1 MPVNR
6 ERISIADRR
15 QINPANAPR
24 TNVGSAMGAM
34 AESLANQANQYAQV
48 MATEAEDKAKAWVRA
63 AVLTTD
69 ENGMPAPPE
78 NITEGMGS
86 IARRVYDEGI
96 YDKMTYQM
104 GVAIDNQINEAKNAN
119 MYDMEAFNQDAS
131 ARLDSMFADVPEAM
145 QGAYQQLRTKAM
157 VDAGATIGRSQALLQ
172 MDVQRD
178 LLVGQNDQD
187 VDLIA
192 DKFLENTPQARDE
205 LGVIF
210 EMAIEG
216 IMSTPDH
223 IASPE
228 VKKQLIDKLTYSV
241 SAGRIRA
248 DLNTN
253 DMTVAQ
259 LDGLI
264 NELQDPEQENIEFL
278 REYFPSFD
286 MATNEAFKDQDGQ
299 IVPDRAA
306 AKKFVSELQQI
317 KGGLYA
323 QEAKEQKEREE
334 AVKVSLVADGQ
345 APTNPSNQTRLDRIL
360 MGQLKDVGYDGPVNA
375 DTWRSGVLN
384 EKQRTTAMYQMKR
397 SGMIPM
403 SLARAFRSVNSDMD
417 DDQLSNMYEL
427 YTDMRFAPSGEG
439 NVSDISHLIP
449 EKVLASFLVAD
460 AIHGDGGGYN
470 EHFRDALRMAETYQD
485 PQNQWDLSTWNSFLN
500 KDGFKML
507 GDELTDENLD
517 ASIDNYLINNVLDSN
532 YRVEELGQARTLF
545 KVMFQQNAGM
555 VGEYTASNS
564 TSALDRTTSLV
575 ENAMDSRFVES
586 DYIVQKSMYAPE
598 KFYPEPMPEN
608 ILEVF
613 SQLGKKALGNLVKA
627 DEQLVGDFIQWVEI
641 INPFSPLRPPSN
653 EVVNPDLG
661 SARLLA
667 GPFDF
672 IVNDHI
678 NQLIEDGAFDPL
690 HMKKKDRSLWEAG
703 VHYRLIPLEQ
713 HGYPPQYKIQMLTK
727 DQSTGHVVD
736 EKFNPAP
743 AYKKL
748 TGSLFSLSGVL
759 EGPAGAEIMAEAIK
773 EGRWDPYSG
782 FDDDFDFLMERAKR
796 VQELSEGLTR

>member
-1 MPVNR
+1 MPVKR

-34 AESLANQANQYAQV
+34 AEALANQANQYAQV

-172 MDVQRD
+172 QEVTKENWNGIVENDVDGISQNILLGNDQEAALQLEMAINSLMEEKDHILNPSEKLQKINKIMYAMSKSRVQRD
-178 LLVGQNDQD
+178 
-187 VDLIA
+187 
-192 DKFLENTPQARDE
+192 F
-205 LGVIF
+205 
-210 EMAIEG
+210 
-216 IMSTPDH
+216 
-223 IASPE
+223 
-228 VKKQLIDKLTYSV
+228 
-241 SAGRIRA
+241 
-248 DLNTN
+248 NTN

-259 LDGLI
+259 IDGMI
-264 NELQDPEQENIEFL
+264 AELLDPEQENIEFL
-278 REYFPSFD
+278 REYFPAFD
-286 MATNEAFKDQDGQ
+286 MATNDLVVDADGQ
-299 IVPDRAA
+299 VIPDRAA

-323 QEAKEQKEREE
+323 QEAREQKEREE
-334 AVKVSLVADGQ
+334 AGKVSLVADGQ

-360 MGQLKDVGYDGPVNA
+360 MGQLKDVGYDGPINA

-384 EKQRTTAMYQMKR
+384 EKQRTTAMYQIKR

-417 DDQLSNMYEL
+417 DDQLANMYEL

-517 ASIDNYLINNVLDSN
+517 ASIDDYLINNVLDSN

-555 VGEYTASNS
+555 VGEYTSSNS

-575 ENAMDSRFVES
+575 ENAMASRFVDS

-613 SQLGKKALGNLVKA
+613 SQLGKKALGNLIKA
-627 DEQLVGDFIQWVEI
+627 DEQLIGDFIQWVEI

-678 NQLIEDGAFDPL
+678 NQLIEDGVFDPL

-727 DQSTGHVVD
+727 DQSTGHIVD

-743 AYKKL
+743 AYQKL

>member
-1 MPVNR
+1 MPVKR

-34 AESLANQANQYAQV
+34 AEALANQANQYAQV

-69 ENGMPAPPE
+69 KNGMPAPPE

-172 MDVQRD
+172 QEVTKENWNGIVENDVDGISQNILLGNDQEAALQLEMAIGSLMEEKDHILNPSEKLQKINQIMYAMSKSRVQRD
-178 LLVGQNDQD
+178 
-187 VDLIA
+187 
-192 DKFLENTPQARDE
+192 F
-205 LGVIF
+205 
-210 EMAIEG
+210 
-216 IMSTPDH
+216 
-223 IASPE
+223 
-228 VKKQLIDKLTYSV
+228 
-241 SAGRIRA
+241 
-248 DLNTN
+248 NTN

-259 LDGLI
+259 LDGMI
-264 NELQDPEQENIEFL
+264 AELLDPEQENIEFL
-278 REYFPSFD
+278 REYFPAFD
-286 MATNEAFKDQDGQ
+286 MATNDLVVDADGQ
-299 IVPDRAA
+299 VIPDRAA

-334 AVKVSLVADGQ
+334 AGKVSLVADGQ

-360 MGQLKDVGYDGPVNA
+360 MGQLKDVGYNGPINA

-417 DDQLSNMYEL
+417 DDQLANMYEL

-575 ENAMDSRFVES
+575 ENAMASRFVDS

-613 SQLGKKALGNLVKA
+613 SQLGKKALGNLIKA

-653 EVVNPDLG
+653 DVVNPDLG

-727 DQSTGHVVD
+727 DQSTGHIVD

-743 AYKKL
+743 AYQKL

>member
-34 AESLANQANQYAQV
+34 AEVLANQANQYAQV

-96 YDKMTYQM
+96 YNKMTYQM

-172 MDVQRD
+172 QEVTKENWNGIVENDVDGISQNI
-178 LLVGQNDQD
+178 LLGNDQEAA
-187 VDLIA
+187 LQ
-192 DKFLENTPQARDE
+192 L
-205 LGVIF
+205 
-210 EMAIEG
+210 EMAIGSLMEEK
-216 IMSTPDH
+216 DH
-223 IASPE
+223 ILNPSE
-228 VKKQLIDKLTYSV
+228 KLQKINQIMYAMSKARV
-241 SAGRIRA
+241 QR

-259 LDGLI
+259 LEGLI
-264 NELQDPEQENIEFL
+264 NELQDPEQENIDFL
-278 REYFPSFD
+278 REYFPAFD
-286 MATNEAFKDQDGQ
+286 MATNDLVVDADGQ
-299 IVPDRAA
+299 IIPDRAA
-306 AKKFVSELQQI
+306 AKKFVNELQQI

-323 QEAKEQKEREE
+323 QEAKDQREREE
-334 AVKVSLVADGQ
+334 AGKVSLVADGQ

-360 MGQLKDVGYDGPVNA
+360 IGQLKDVGYNGPINA

-417 DDQLSNMYEL
+417 DDQLANMYEL

-545 KVMFQQNAGM
+545 KIMFQQNAGM

-575 ENAMDSRFVES
+575 ENAMVSRFVES

-613 SQLGKKALGNLVKA
+613 SQLGKKALGNLIKA

-678 NQLIEDGAFDPL
+678 DQLIENGAFDPL
-690 HMKKKDRSLWEAG
+690 HMKKKDRSIWEAG

-743 AYKKL
+743 AYQKL

-796 VQELSEGLTR
+796 VQKLSEGLTR

>member
-78 NITEGMGS
+78 NITQGMGS

-119 MYDMEAFNQDAS
+119 MYDMEAFNEDAS
-131 ARLDSMFADVPEAM
+131 ARLDSMFADVPETM

-172 MDVQRD
+172 QEVTKTNWNGIVENDVDGISQNILLGNDQEAALQLEMAIGSLMEEKDHILNPSEKLQKINQIMYAMSKSRVQRD
-178 LLVGQNDQD
+178 
-187 VDLIA
+187 
-192 DKFLENTPQARDE
+192 F
-205 LGVIF
+205 
-210 EMAIEG
+210 
-216 IMSTPDH
+216 
-223 IASPE
+223 
-228 VKKQLIDKLTYSV
+228 
-241 SAGRIRA
+241 
-248 DLNTN
+248 NTN

-259 LDGLI
+259 LDGMI
-264 NELQDPEQENIEFL
+264 AELLDPEQENIDFL
-278 REYFPSFD
+278 REYFPAFD
-286 MATNEAFKDQDGQ
+286 MATNDLVVDADGQ
-299 IVPDRAA
+299 IIPDRAA

-334 AVKVSLVADGQ
+334 AGKISLVADGQ

-360 MGQLKDVGYDGPVNA
+360 MGQLKDVGYNGPVNA

-417 DDQLSNMYEL
+417 DDQLANMYEL

-555 VGEYTASNS
+555 VGEYTTSNS

-575 ENAMDSRFVES
+575 ENAMASRFVES

-613 SQLGKKALGNLVKA
+613 SQLGKKALGNLIKA

-653 EVVNPDLG
+653 EVVNPDFG

-743 AYKKL
+743 AYQKL

>member
-34 AESLANQANQYAQV
+34 AEVLANQANQYAQV

-96 YDKMTYQM
+96 YNKMTYQM

-172 MDVQRD
+172 QEVTKENWNGIVENDVDGISQNILLGNDQEAALQLEMAIGSLMEEKDHILNPSEKLQKINQIMYAMSKSRVQRD
-178 LLVGQNDQD
+178 
-187 VDLIA
+187 
-192 DKFLENTPQARDE
+192 F
-205 LGVIF
+205 
-210 EMAIEG
+210 
-216 IMSTPDH
+216 
-223 IASPE
+223 
-228 VKKQLIDKLTYSV
+228 
-241 SAGRIRA
+241 
-248 DLNTN
+248 NTN

-259 LDGLI
+259 LDGMI
-264 NELQDPEQENIEFL
+264 AELLDPEQENIDFL
-278 REYFPSFD
+278 REYFPAFD
-286 MATNEAFKDQDGQ
+286 MATNDLVVDADGQ
-299 IVPDRAA
+299 IIPDRAA
-306 AKKFVSELQQI
+306 AKKFVGELQQI

-323 QEAKEQKEREE
+323 QEAKEQREREE
-334 AVKVSLVADGQ
+334 AGKVSLVADGQ

-360 MGQLKDVGYDGPVNA
+360 IGQLKDVGYNGPINA

-417 DDQLSNMYEL
+417 DDQLANMYEL

-470 EHFRDALRMAETYQD
+470 EHFRDALRMAETYED

-545 KVMFQQNAGM
+545 KIMFQQNAGM

-575 ENAMDSRFVES
+575 ENAMVSRFVES

-613 SQLGKKALGNLVKA
+613 SQLGKKALGNLIKA

-678 NQLIEDGAFDPL
+678 DQLIENGAFDPL
-690 HMKKKDRSLWEAG
+690 HMKKKDRSIWEAG

-743 AYKKL
+743 AYQKL

-782 FDDDFDFLMERAKR
+782 FDNDFDFLMERAKR
-796 VQELSEGLTR
+796 VQKLSEGLTR

>member
-1 MPVNR
+1 MPVKR

-34 AESLANQANQYAQV
+34 AEALANQANQYAQV

-172 MDVQRD
+172 QEVTKENWNGIVENDVDGISQNILLGNDQEAALQLEMAINSLMEEKDHILNPSEKLQKINKIMYAMSKSRVQRD
-178 LLVGQNDQD
+178 
-187 VDLIA
+187 
-192 DKFLENTPQARDE
+192 F
-205 LGVIF
+205 
-210 EMAIEG
+210 
-216 IMSTPDH
+216 
-223 IASPE
+223 
-228 VKKQLIDKLTYSV
+228 
-241 SAGRIRA
+241 
-248 DLNTN
+248 NTN

-259 LDGLI
+259 IDGMI
-264 NELQDPEQENIEFL
+264 AELLDPEQENIEFL
-278 REYFPSFD
+278 REYFPAFD
-286 MATNEAFKDQDGQ
+286 MATNDLVVDADGQ
-299 IVPDRAA
+299 VIPDRAA

-323 QEAKEQKEREE
+323 QEAREQKEREE
-334 AVKVSLVADGQ
+334 AGKVSLVADGQ

-360 MGQLKDVGYDGPVNA
+360 MGQLKDVGYDGPINA

-384 EKQRTTAMYQMKR
+384 EKQRTTAMYQIKR

-417 DDQLSNMYEL
+417 DDQLANMYEL

-439 NVSDISHLIP
+439 NVSDISYLIP

-517 ASIDNYLINNVLDSN
+517 ASIDDYLINNVLDSN

-555 VGEYTASNS
+555 VGEYTSSNS

-575 ENAMDSRFVES
+575 ENAMASRFVDS

-613 SQLGKKALGNLVKA
+613 SQLGKKALGNLIKA
-627 DEQLVGDFIQWVEI
+627 DEQLIGDFIQWVEI

-678 NQLIEDGAFDPL
+678 NQLIEDGVFDPL

-727 DQSTGHVVD
+727 DQSTGHIVD

-743 AYKKL
+743 AYQKL

>member
-1 MPVNR
+1 MPVKR

-24 TNVGSAMGAM
+24 TNVGSAMGAL

-119 MYDMEAFNQDAS
+119 MYDMEAFNEDAS

-172 MDVQRD
+172 MDVQRN

-228 VKKQLIDKLTYSV
+228 VKKQLIDKLTYAI

-253 DMTVAQ
+253 DMTIAQ

-286 MATNEAFKDQDGQ
+286 MAKNEAFKDQDGQ

-306 AKKFVSELQQI
+306 AKKFASELQQI
-317 KGGLYA
+317 KGGLHA

-334 AVKVSLVADGQ
+334 EGLTKLVADGQ
-345 APTNPSNQTRLDRIL
+345 APTNSSNQTRLDRIL
-360 MGQLKDVGYDGPVNA
+360 MGQLKDVGYNGPINA

-417 DDQLSNMYEL
+417 DDQLANMYEL

-439 NVSDISHLIP
+439 NPSDISHLIP
-449 EKVLASFLVAD
+449 EKILARFLVAD

-470 EHFRDALRMAETYQD
+470 EGFREALRMAETYED
-485 PQNQWDLSTWNSFLN
+485 PQNQWDLLTWSNSL
-500 KDGFKML
+500 KADGLKII
-507 GDELTDENLD
+507 GDELTEDSLNN
-517 ASIDNYLINNVLDSN
+517 SIDQHLIKNVFDGSF
-532 YRVEELGQARTLF
+532 RTQELTQARDFF
-545 KVMFQQNAGM
+545 KIMFQQHAGL
-555 VGEYTASNS
+555 VGTKDSL
-564 TSALDRTTSLV
+564 SAATDLV
-575 ENAMDSRFVES
+575 RNGMKSRFVES
-586 DYIVQKSMYAPE
+586 SYILQKSMFAPE
-598 KFYPEPMPEN
+598 KHYPEPMPDN
-608 ILEVF
+608 IIDAAKL
-613 SQLGKKALGNLVKA
+613 LGKKALGNLIKA
-627 DEQLVGDFIQWVEI
+627 DEKLVGNAKQFYQFL
-641 INPFSPLRPPSN
+641 NPFLSVKSDD
-653 EVVNPDLG
+653 VVEPDLG
-661 SARLLA
+661 SARVLA
-667 GPFDF
+667 TPFDM
-672 IVNDHI
+672 VI
-678 NQLIEDGAFDPL
+678 NQHIDDLFANNPDLVPQHFKT
-690 HMKKKDRSLWEAG
+690 KKFISFGNEGIWEGG
-703 VHYRLIPLEQ
+703 VHYQLIPLEQ
-713 HGYPPQYKIQMLTK
+713 RGYPPKYKIQMLLK
-727 DQSTGHVVD
+727 DQSRGHIID
-736 EKFNPAP
+736 EEFDPYP
-743 AYKKL
+743 AYQEL
-748 TGSLFSLSGVL
+748 TGELSNLSGIL
-759 EGPAGAEIMAEAIK
+759 KRPAGKEVFWKAFK
-773 EGRWDPYSG
+773 EGRL
-782 FDDDFDFLMERAKR
+782 FDSDFNWFEER
-796 VQELSEGLTR
+796 QNLIDEWSQGMTR

>member
-1 MPVNR
+1 MPVKR

-24 TNVGSAMGAM
+24 TNVGSAMGAL
-34 AESLANQANQYAQV
+34 AESLANQANQYAQI

-172 MDVQRD
+172 QEVTKENWNGIVENDVDGISQNILLGNDQEAALQLEMAIGSLMEEKDHILNPSEKLQKINQIMYAMSKSRVQRD
-178 LLVGQNDQD
+178 
-187 VDLIA
+187 
-192 DKFLENTPQARDE
+192 F
-205 LGVIF
+205 
-210 EMAIEG
+210 
-216 IMSTPDH
+216 
-223 IASPE
+223 
-228 VKKQLIDKLTYSV
+228 
-241 SAGRIRA
+241 
-248 DLNTN
+248 NTN

-259 LDGLI
+259 LDGMI
-264 NELQDPEQENIEFL
+264 AELLDPEQKNIEFL
-278 REYFPSFD
+278 REYFPAFD
-286 MATNEAFKDQDGQ
+286 MATNDLVVDADGQ
-299 IVPDRAA
+299 VIPDRAA

-334 AVKVSLVADGQ
+334 AGKVSLVADGQ

-360 MGQLKDVGYDGPVNA
+360 MGQLKDVGYNGPINA

-384 EKQRTTAMYQMKR
+384 EKQRTTTMYQMKR

-417 DDQLSNMYEL
+417 DDQLANMYEL

-575 ENAMDSRFVES
+575 ENAMASRFVES

-613 SQLGKKALGNLVKA
+613 SQLGKKALGNLIKA

-678 NQLIEDGAFDPL
+678 NQLIEDGTFDPL

-727 DQSTGHVVD
+727 DQSTGHIVD

-743 AYKKL
+743 AYQKL

-759 EGPAGAEIMAEAIK
+759 EGPAGAEIMAKAIK

>member
-1 MPVNR
+1 MPVKR

-34 AESLANQANQYAQV
+34 AEALANQANQYAQV

-69 ENGMPAPPE
+69 KNGMPAPPE

-172 MDVQRD
+172 QEVTKANWNGIVENDVDGISQNILLGNDQEAALQLEMAIGSLMEEKDHILNPSEKLQKINQIMYAMSKSRVQRD
-178 LLVGQNDQD
+178 
-187 VDLIA
+187 
-192 DKFLENTPQARDE
+192 F
-205 LGVIF
+205 
-210 EMAIEG
+210 
-216 IMSTPDH
+216 
-223 IASPE
+223 
-228 VKKQLIDKLTYSV
+228 
-241 SAGRIRA
+241 
-248 DLNTN
+248 NTN

-259 LDGLI
+259 LDGMI
-264 NELQDPEQENIEFL
+264 AELLDPEQENIEFL
-278 REYFPSFD
+278 REYFPAFD
-286 MATNEAFKDQDGQ
+286 MATNDLVVDADGQ
-299 IVPDRAA
+299 VIPDRAA

-334 AVKVSLVADGQ
+334 AGKVSLVADGQ

-360 MGQLKDVGYDGPVNA
+360 MGQLKDVGYNGPINA

-417 DDQLSNMYEL
+417 DDQLANMYEL

-575 ENAMDSRFVES
+575 ENAMASRFVDS

-613 SQLGKKALGNLVKA
+613 SQLGKKALGNLIKA

-653 EVVNPDLG
+653 DVVNPDLG

-727 DQSTGHVVD
+727 DQSTGHIVD

-743 AYKKL
+743 AYQKL

>member
-1 MPVNR
+1 MPVKR

-15 QINPANAPR
+15 QVNPANAPR

-34 AESLANQANQYAQV
+34 AEALANQANQYAQV

-172 MDVQRD
+172 QEVTKENWNGIVENDVDGISQNILLGNDQEAALQLEMAINSLMEEKDHILNPSEKLQKINKIMYAMSKSRVQRD
-178 LLVGQNDQD
+178 
-187 VDLIA
+187 
-192 DKFLENTPQARDE
+192 F
-205 LGVIF
+205 
-210 EMAIEG
+210 
-216 IMSTPDH
+216 
-223 IASPE
+223 
-228 VKKQLIDKLTYSV
+228 
-241 SAGRIRA
+241 
-248 DLNTN
+248 NTN

-259 LDGLI
+259 IDGMI
-264 NELQDPEQENIEFL
+264 AELLDPEQENIEFL
-278 REYFPSFD
+278 REYFPAFD
-286 MATNEAFKDQDGQ
+286 MATNDLVVDADGQ
-299 IVPDRAA
+299 VIPDRAA

-323 QEAKEQKEREE
+323 QEAREQKEREE
-334 AVKVSLVADGQ
+334 ASKVSLVADGQ

-360 MGQLKDVGYDGPVNA
+360 MGQLKDVGYDGPINA

-384 EKQRTTAMYQMKR
+384 EKQRTTAMYQIKR

-417 DDQLSNMYEL
+417 DDQLANMYEL

-439 NVSDISHLIP
+439 NVSDISYLIP

-517 ASIDNYLINNVLDSN
+517 ASIDDYLINNVLDSN

-555 VGEYTASNS
+555 VGEYTSSNS

-575 ENAMDSRFVES
+575 ENAMASRFVDS

-613 SQLGKKALGNLVKA
+613 SQLGKKALGNLIKA
-627 DEQLVGDFIQWVEI
+627 DEQLIGDFIQWVEI

-678 NQLIEDGAFDPL
+678 NQLIEDGVFDPL

-727 DQSTGHVVD
+727 DQSTGHIVD

-743 AYKKL
+743 AYQKL

>member
-1 MPVNR
+1 MPVKR

-24 TNVGSAMGAM
+24 TNVGSAMGAL
-34 AESLANQANQYAQV
+34 AESLANQANQYAQI

-172 MDVQRD
+172 QEVTKENWNGIVENDVDGISQNILLGNDQEAALQLEMAIGSLMEEKDHILNPSEKLQKINQIMYAMSKSRVQRD
-178 LLVGQNDQD
+178 
-187 VDLIA
+187 
-192 DKFLENTPQARDE
+192 F
-205 LGVIF
+205 
-210 EMAIEG
+210 
-216 IMSTPDH
+216 
-223 IASPE
+223 
-228 VKKQLIDKLTYSV
+228 
-241 SAGRIRA
+241 
-248 DLNTN
+248 NTN

-259 LDGLI
+259 LDGMI
-264 NELQDPEQENIEFL
+264 AELLDPEQKNIEFL
-278 REYFPSFD
+278 REYFPAFD
-286 MATNEAFKDQDGQ
+286 MATNDLVVDADGQ
-299 IVPDRAA
+299 VIPDRAA

-334 AVKVSLVADGQ
+334 AGKVSLVADGQ

-360 MGQLKDVGYDGPVNA
+360 MGQLKDVGYNGPINA

-384 EKQRTTAMYQMKR
+384 EKQRTTTMYQMKR

-417 DDQLSNMYEL
+417 DDQLANMYEL

-575 ENAMDSRFVES
+575 ENAMASRFVES

-613 SQLGKKALGNLVKA
+613 SQLGKKALGNLIKA
-627 DEQLVGDFIQWVEI
+627 DEQLVGDFIQWAEI

-653 EVVNPDLG
+653 DVVNPDLG

-727 DQSTGHVVD
+727 DQSTGHIVD

-743 AYKKL
+743 AYQKL

-759 EGPAGAEIMAEAIK
+759 EGPAGAEIIAEAIK

>member
-119 MYDMEAFNQDAS
+119 MYDMEAFNEDAS
-131 ARLDSMFADVPEAM
+131 ARLDSMFADVPETM

-172 MDVQRD
+172 QEVTKTNWNGIVENDVDGISQNI
-178 LLVGQNDQD
+178 LLGNDQEAA
-187 VDLIA
+187 LQ
-192 DKFLENTPQARDE
+192 L
-205 LGVIF
+205 
-210 EMAIEG
+210 EMAIGSLMEEK
-216 IMSTPDH
+216 DH
-223 IASPE
+223 ILNPSE
-228 VKKQLIDKLTYSV
+228 KLQKINKIMYAMSKARV
-241 SAGRIRA
+241 QR

-264 NELQDPEQENIEFL
+264 NELQDPEQENIDFL
-278 REYFPSFD
+278 REYFPAFD
-286 MATNEAFKDQDGQ
+286 MATNDLVVDADGQ
-299 IVPDRAA
+299 IIPDRAA

-334 AVKVSLVADGQ
+334 AGKISLVADGQ

-360 MGQLKDVGYDGPVNA
+360 MGQLKDVGYNGPVNA

-417 DDQLSNMYEL
+417 DDQLANMYEL

-485 PQNQWDLSTWNSFLN
+485 PQNQWDLLTWNSFLN

-575 ENAMDSRFVES
+575 ENAMASRFVES

-613 SQLGKKALGNLVKA
+613 SQLGKKALGNLIKA

-653 EVVNPDLG
+653 EVVNPDFG

-743 AYKKL
+743 AYQKL

>member
-1 MPVNR
+1 MPVKR

-34 AESLANQANQYAQV
+34 AEALANQANQYAQV

-172 MDVQRD
+172 QEVTKENWNGIVENDVDGISQNILLGNDQEAALQLEMAINSLMEEKDHILNPSEKLQKINKIMYAMSKSRVQRD
-178 LLVGQNDQD
+178 
-187 VDLIA
+187 
-192 DKFLENTPQARDE
+192 F
-205 LGVIF
+205 
-210 EMAIEG
+210 
-216 IMSTPDH
+216 
-223 IASPE
+223 
-228 VKKQLIDKLTYSV
+228 
-241 SAGRIRA
+241 
-248 DLNTN
+248 NTN

-259 LDGLI
+259 IDGMI
-264 NELQDPEQENIEFL
+264 AELLDPEQENIEFL
-278 REYFPSFD
+278 REYFPAFD
-286 MATNEAFKDQDGQ
+286 MATNDLVVDADGQ
-299 IVPDRAA
+299 VIPDRAA

-323 QEAKEQKEREE
+323 QEAREQKEREE
-334 AVKVSLVADGQ
+334 ASKVSLVADGQ

-360 MGQLKDVGYDGPVNA
+360 MGQLKDVGYDGPINA

-384 EKQRTTAMYQMKR
+384 EKQRTTAMYQIKR

-417 DDQLSNMYEL
+417 DDQLANMYEL

-517 ASIDNYLINNVLDSN
+517 ASIDDYLINNVLDSN

-555 VGEYTASNS
+555 VGEYTSSNS

-575 ENAMDSRFVES
+575 ENAMASRFVDS

-613 SQLGKKALGNLVKA
+613 SQLGKKALGNLIKA
-627 DEQLVGDFIQWVEI
+627 DEQLIGDFIQWVEI

-678 NQLIEDGAFDPL
+678 NQLIEDGVFDPL

-727 DQSTGHVVD
+727 DQSTGHIVD

-743 AYKKL
+743 AYQKL

>member
-34 AESLANQANQYAQV
+34 AEVLANQANQYAQV

-96 YDKMTYQM
+96 YNKMTYQM

-172 MDVQRD
+172 QEVTKENWNGIVENDVDGISQNILLGNDQEAALQLEMAIGSLMEEKDHILNPSEKLQKINQIMYAMSKSRVQRD
-178 LLVGQNDQD
+178 
-187 VDLIA
+187 
-192 DKFLENTPQARDE
+192 F
-205 LGVIF
+205 
-210 EMAIEG
+210 
-216 IMSTPDH
+216 
-223 IASPE
+223 
-228 VKKQLIDKLTYSV
+228 
-241 SAGRIRA
+241 
-248 DLNTN
+248 NTN

-259 LDGLI
+259 LDGMI
-264 NELQDPEQENIEFL
+264 AELLDPEQENIDFL
-278 REYFPSFD
+278 REYFPAFD
-286 MATNEAFKDQDGQ
+286 MATNDLVVDADGQ
-299 IVPDRAA
+299 IIPDRAA
-306 AKKFVSELQQI
+306 AKKFVNELQQI

-323 QEAKEQKEREE
+323 QEAKDQREREE
-334 AVKVSLVADGQ
+334 AGKVSLVADGQ

-360 MGQLKDVGYDGPVNA
+360 IGQLKDVGYNGPINA

-417 DDQLSNMYEL
+417 DDQLANMYEL

-545 KVMFQQNAGM
+545 KIMFQQNAGM

-575 ENAMDSRFVES
+575 ENAMVSRFVES

-613 SQLGKKALGNLVKA
+613 SQLGKKALGNLIKA

-678 NQLIEDGAFDPL
+678 DQLIENGAFDPL
-690 HMKKKDRSLWEAG
+690 HMKKKDRSIWEAG

-743 AYKKL
+743 AYQKL

-796 VQELSEGLTR
+796 VQKLSEGLTR

>member
-34 AESLANQANQYAQV
+34 AEALANQANQYAQV

-96 YDKMTYQM
+96 YNKMTYQM

-172 MDVQRD
+172 QEVTKENWNGIVENDVDGISQNILLGNDQEAALQLEMAIGSLMEEKDHILNPSEKLQKINQIMYAMSKSRVQRD
-178 LLVGQNDQD
+178 
-187 VDLIA
+187 
-192 DKFLENTPQARDE
+192 F
-205 LGVIF
+205 
-210 EMAIEG
+210 
-216 IMSTPDH
+216 
-223 IASPE
+223 
-228 VKKQLIDKLTYSV
+228 
-241 SAGRIRA
+241 
-248 DLNTN
+248 NTN

-259 LDGLI
+259 LDGMI
-264 NELQDPEQENIEFL
+264 AELLDPEQENIDFL
-278 REYFPSFD
+278 REYFPAFD
-286 MATNEAFKDQDGQ
+286 MATNDLVVDADGQ
-299 IVPDRAA
+299 IIPDRAA
-306 AKKFVSELQQI
+306 AKKFVGELQQI

-334 AVKVSLVADGQ
+334 AGKVSLVADGQ

-417 DDQLSNMYEL
+417 DDQLANMYEL

-470 EHFRDALRMAETYQD
+470 EHFRDALRMAETYED

-532 YRVEELGQARTLF
+532 YRVEELSQARTLF

-555 VGEYTASNS
+555 MGEYTASNS

-575 ENAMDSRFVES
+575 ENAMASRFVES

-613 SQLGKKALGNLVKA
+613 SQLGKKALGNLIKA

-678 NQLIEDGAFDPL
+678 DQLIENGAFDPL
-690 HMKKKDRSLWEAG
+690 HMKKKDRSIWEAG

-743 AYKKL
+743 AYQKL

-782 FDDDFDFLMERAKR
+782 FDNDFDFLMERAKR
-796 VQELSEGLTR
+796 VQKLSEGLTR

>member
-1 MPVNR
+1 MPVKR

-24 TNVGSAMGAM
+24 TNVGSAMGAL
-34 AESLANQANQYAQV
+34 AESLANQANQYAQI

-172 MDVQRD
+172 QEVTKENWNGIVENDVDGISQNILLGNDQEAALQLEMAIGSLMEEKDHILNPSEKLQKINQIMYAMSKSRVQRD
-178 LLVGQNDQD
+178 
-187 VDLIA
+187 
-192 DKFLENTPQARDE
+192 F
-205 LGVIF
+205 
-210 EMAIEG
+210 
-216 IMSTPDH
+216 
-223 IASPE
+223 
-228 VKKQLIDKLTYSV
+228 
-241 SAGRIRA
+241 
-248 DLNTN
+248 NTN

-259 LDGLI
+259 LDGMI
-264 NELQDPEQENIEFL
+264 AELLDPEQKNIEFL
-278 REYFPSFD
+278 REYFPAFD
-286 MATNEAFKDQDGQ
+286 MATNDLVVDADGQ
-299 IVPDRAA
+299 VIPDRAA

-334 AVKVSLVADGQ
+334 AGKVSLVADGQ

-360 MGQLKDVGYDGPVNA
+360 MGQLKDVGYNGPINA

-384 EKQRTTAMYQMKR
+384 EKQRTTTMYQMKR

-417 DDQLSNMYEL
+417 DDQLANMYEL

-507 GDELTDENLD
+507 GDKLTDENLD

-575 ENAMDSRFVES
+575 ENAMASRFVES

-613 SQLGKKALGNLVKA
+613 SQLGKKALGNLIKA

-653 EVVNPDLG
+653 DVVNPDLG

-727 DQSTGHVVD
+727 DQSTGHIVD

-743 AYKKL
+743 AYQKL

-782 FDDDFDFLMERAKR
+782 FDDDFDFLIERGKR

>member
-1 MPVNR
+1 MPVKR

-34 AESLANQANQYAQV
+34 AEALANQANQYAQV

-69 ENGMPAPPE
+69 KNGMPAPPE

-172 MDVQRD
+172 QEVTKENWNGIVENDVDGISQNILLGNDQEAALQLEMAIGSLMEEKDHILNPSEKLQKINQIMYAMSKSRVQRD
-178 LLVGQNDQD
+178 
-187 VDLIA
+187 
-192 DKFLENTPQARDE
+192 F
-205 LGVIF
+205 
-210 EMAIEG
+210 
-216 IMSTPDH
+216 
-223 IASPE
+223 
-228 VKKQLIDKLTYSV
+228 
-241 SAGRIRA
+241 
-248 DLNTN
+248 NTN

-259 LDGLI
+259 LDGMI
-264 NELQDPEQENIEFL
+264 AELLDPEQENIEFL
-278 REYFPSFD
+278 REYFPAFD
-286 MATNEAFKDQDGQ
+286 MATNDLVVDADGQ
-299 IVPDRAA
+299 VIPDRAA

-323 QEAKEQKEREE
+323 QEAAEQKKREE
-334 AVKVSLVADGQ
+334 AGKVSLVADGQ

-360 MGQLKDVGYDGPVNA
+360 MGQLKDVGYNGPINA

-417 DDQLSNMYEL
+417 DDQLANMYEL

-575 ENAMDSRFVES
+575 ENAMASRFVDS

-613 SQLGKKALGNLVKA
+613 SQLGKKALGNLIKA

-653 EVVNPDLG
+653 DVVNPDLG

-727 DQSTGHVVD
+727 DQSTGHIVD

-743 AYKKL
+743 AYQKL

-782 FDDDFDFLMERAKR
+782 FDDDFDFLTERAKR

>member
-1 MPVNR
+1 MPVKR

-24 TNVGSAMGAM
+24 TNVGSAMGAL
-34 AESLANQANQYAQV
+34 AESLANQANQYAQI

-172 MDVQRD
+172 QEVTKENWNGIVENDVDGISQNILLGNDQEAALQLEMAIGSLMEEKDHILNPSEKLQKINQIMYAMSKSRVQRD
-178 LLVGQNDQD
+178 
-187 VDLIA
+187 
-192 DKFLENTPQARDE
+192 F
-205 LGVIF
+205 
-210 EMAIEG
+210 
-216 IMSTPDH
+216 
-223 IASPE
+223 
-228 VKKQLIDKLTYSV
+228 
-241 SAGRIRA
+241 
-248 DLNTN
+248 NTN

-259 LDGLI
+259 LDGMI
-264 NELQDPEQENIEFL
+264 AELLDPEQKNIEFL
-278 REYFPSFD
+278 REYFPAFD
-286 MATNEAFKDQDGQ
+286 MATNDLVVDADGQ
-299 IVPDRAA
+299 VIPDRAA

-334 AVKVSLVADGQ
+334 AGKVSLVADGQ

-360 MGQLKDVGYDGPVNA
+360 MGQLKDVGYNGPINA

-384 EKQRTTAMYQMKR
+384 EKQRTTTMYQMKR

-417 DDQLSNMYEL
+417 DDQLANMYEL

-575 ENAMDSRFVES
+575 ENAMASRFVES

-613 SQLGKKALGNLVKA
+613 SQLGKKALGNLIKA

-727 DQSTGHVVD
+727 DQSTGHIVD

-743 AYKKL
+743 AYQKL

-759 EGPAGAEIMAEAIK
+759 EGPAGAEIIAEAIK

>member
-1 MPVNR
+1 MPVKR

-34 AESLANQANQYAQV
+34 AEALANQANQYAQV

-172 MDVQRD
+172 QEVTKENWNGIVENDVDGISQNILLGNDQEAALQLEMAINSLMEEKDHILNPSEKLQKINKIMYAMSKSRVQRD
-178 LLVGQNDQD
+178 
-187 VDLIA
+187 
-192 DKFLENTPQARDE
+192 F
-205 LGVIF
+205 
-210 EMAIEG
+210 
-216 IMSTPDH
+216 
-223 IASPE
+223 
-228 VKKQLIDKLTYSV
+228 
-241 SAGRIRA
+241 
-248 DLNTN
+248 NTN

-259 LDGLI
+259 IDGMI
-264 NELQDPEQENIEFL
+264 AELLDPEQENIEFL
-278 REYFPSFD
+278 REYFPAFD
-286 MATNEAFKDQDGQ
+286 MATNDLVVDADGQ
-299 IVPDRAA
+299 VIPDRAA

-323 QEAKEQKEREE
+323 QEAREQKEREE
-334 AVKVSLVADGQ
+334 ASKVSLVADGQ

-360 MGQLKDVGYDGPVNA
+360 MGQLKDVGYDGPINA

-417 DDQLSNMYEL
+417 DDQLANMYEL

-439 NVSDISHLIP
+439 NVSDISYLIP

-517 ASIDNYLINNVLDSN
+517 ASIDDYLINNVLDSN

-555 VGEYTASNS
+555 VGEYTSSNS

-575 ENAMDSRFVES
+575 ENAMASRFVDS

-613 SQLGKKALGNLVKA
+613 SQLGKKALGNLIKA
-627 DEQLVGDFIQWVEI
+627 DEQLIGDFIQWVEI

-678 NQLIEDGAFDPL
+678 NQLIEDGVFDPL

-727 DQSTGHVVD
+727 DQSTGHIVD

-743 AYKKL
+743 AYQKL